1 MPDYRVVVNDPK
13 TGRSYNRT
21 ISGHYASALMG
32 KKLGDEID
40 GIFIGLPGYKV
51 VLSGGSDKDGFPM
64 RPNLPGPRR
73 KKVLV
78 TGGVGFRGRRKGCRR
93 RKTLRGNTVGPD
105 TLQINMRISQHGPK
119 AIEDAF
125 KEQPSEGPGKK

>member
-1 MPDYRVVVNDPK
+1 MVNDPK

-21 ISGHYASALMG
+21 IGGHYASALMG

-78 TGGVGFRGRRKGCRR
+78 TGGVGFRGRRKGFRR